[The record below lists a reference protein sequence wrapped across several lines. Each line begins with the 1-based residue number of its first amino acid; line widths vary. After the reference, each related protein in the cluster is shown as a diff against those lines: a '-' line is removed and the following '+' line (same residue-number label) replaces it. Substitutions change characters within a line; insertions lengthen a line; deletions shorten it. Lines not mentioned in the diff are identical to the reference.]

1 MKKSFKFIFIVTICL
16 LTNFVISEAQQAG
29 WRGPGRSGVYNET
42 GLMKSWPAEGP
53 SLLWESTEV
62 GVGYSSVTVVD
73 DIIYITGS
81 RDGTDYLSALTSD
94 GRKKWEV
101 AYGKIGTKNYQESRC
116 TPTYSNGKLYV
127 ISGRGDLA
135 CISKEG
141 KLLWTVNHYQKYD
154 ATEQRFGIAESPL
167 VVDNKVIATPAGN
180 KAFMAAFNADNGSV
194 IWETPVAETG
204 AMYASPL
211 LIEFN
216 GVKTIVTYSQKYI
229 LGINASDGKV
239 IWKFDYE
246 AVNDE
251 HRGRN
256 HINTP
261 LYRDGAIVA
270 GNGYGQTGA
279 KIKLNAGG
287 NPSLVWKNPLLNPHV
302 GGMILLGNYVYSSTH
317 DNNNMGRW
325 TCTDW
330 NTGETKWITQWKNKG
345 SIIAADGMIY
355 IYEEKDGNVAL
366 IRPDPAKLDVVSSF
380 RITKGEGPHWAH
392 MVIDKGRLFVRHGNY
407 LAVFSI
413 KAGK

>member
-42 GLMKSWPAEGP
+42 GLMKSWPAVGP
-53 SLLWESTEV
+53 ALLWESTEV
-62 GVGYSSVTVVD
+62 GMGYSSVTVVD
-73 DIIYITGS
+73 DVIYITGS
-81 RDGTDYLSALTSD
+81 RDGTDYLSALTPE

-141 KLLWTVNHYQKYD
+141 KLLWTVNHYQKYE
-154 ATEQRFGIAESPL
+154 AAEQRFGIAESPL
-167 VVDNKVIATPAGN
+167 VIDNKVIATPAGN

-194 IWETPVAETG
+194 IWETPVVETG

-246 AVNDE
+246 AVNNE

-261 LYRDGAIVA
+261 LYRDGFIVA

-279 KIKLNAGG
+279 KIKLNPGG
-287 NPSLVWKNPLLNPHV
+287 DPTLVWKNPLLNPHV
-302 GGMILLGNYVYSSTH
+302 GGMILLGNYVYSTTH

-366 IRPDPAKLDVVSSF
+366 VRPDPAKLDVVSSF